1 MKRSFIVFC
10 IVALCALGLVL
21 SKGHIGSK
29 SLVYTEP
36 VPPRVLTIEPAK
48 EFISSVDREVL
59 EIKVYQ
65 DGKEIEKGYRLSSEN
80 GAVAEINEDNKIQ
93 AVGNGKTT
101 IELEYDGVK
110 TQFEVRVITPIQS
123 FSFTTTNSTVRVGK
137 DLQLKLKTLPSG
149 SSIDSLTYESSNE
162 EVAKVNANGIV
173 TGISEGK
180 VTITVT
186 DQYTGAQKTVD
197 LMIRK

>member
-1 MKRSFIVFC
+1 MKRAFIIFC
-10 IVALCALGLVL
+10 IVALAALGLVL
-21 SKGHIGSK
+21 NKGYIGSK
-29 SLVYTEP
+29 ALVHTEP
-36 VPPRVLTIEPAK
+36 VPPRELTIECEK

-65 DGKEIEKGYRLSSEN
+65 DGKLIEKGYRLSSED
-80 GAVAEINEDNKIQ
+80 GTVAIINEDNKIQ

-123 FSFTTTNSTVRVGK
+123 FSFTTTNSNIRVGK

-149 SSIDSLTYESSNE
+149 SSIDSLVYESSDE
-162 EVAKVNANGIV
+162 SIAKVNANGIV
-173 TGISEGK
+173 TGVSKGK
-180 VTITVT
+180 VTVTVT
-186 DQYTGAQKTVD
+186 DRYTGEQKSVNLNIID
-197 LMIRK
+197 